1 MGGVLKLLK
10 IAITGPI
17 SSGKSTVCELFANRG
32 AYVLSADEIAHEIL
46 KQDTF
51 IQNQINQLLGQKINF
66 HTDDYRKQIAEL
78 VFKNVDLLKK
88 YEALVHPKILELITK
103 KFKAIENDN
112 HYIGFVCEVPL
123 LYETNWGSYF
133 DKIIVIDSS
142 EQECIQRF
150 LNKTQLSEQDWKNRM
165 NRFLQNHMKLKKA
178 SYVIK
183 NSGSISYLSQ
193 QVEQFINTFLKN

>member
-1 MGGVLKLLK
+1 MLK

-17 SSGKSTVCELFANRG
+17 SSGKSTVCELFASRG
-32 AYVLSADEIAHEIL
+32 AYVVSSDEIVHEIL

-51 IQNQINQLLGQKINF
+51 IQNQINQLLDQRINF

-78 VFKNVDLLKK
+78 VFNNVDLLKK
-88 YEALVHPKILELITK
+88 YEALIHPKIFELITK
-103 KFKAIENDN
+103 KFKAIENDK

-123 LYETNWGSYF
+123 LYEANWESNF

-165 NRFLQNHMKLKKA
+165 NRFLQNQMKLKKA

-183 NSGSISYLSQ
+183 NNGSISYLSQ